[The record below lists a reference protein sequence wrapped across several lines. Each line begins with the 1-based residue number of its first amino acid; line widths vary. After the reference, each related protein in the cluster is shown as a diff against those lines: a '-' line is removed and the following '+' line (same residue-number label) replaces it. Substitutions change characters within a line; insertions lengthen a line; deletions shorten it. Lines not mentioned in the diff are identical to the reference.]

1 MMMPID
7 ATYEEIYAAV
17 LKKEREHLLSLF
29 DPHQEGT
36 GHYNTAASV
45 LESRI
50 KELEQNSN

>member
-1 MMMPID
+1 MSKLD

-17 LKKEREHLLSLF
+17 LRKEREHLLSLF